1 MDYNIPTDYVLP
13 AHPIHD
19 PTIPREIISEPSADT
34 YLVDWHSNEAGI
46 IHREPEPIN
55 KGVLA
60 APFPHV
66 VQVWD
71 AKKGHQR
78 REAEQIEQRFLAIA
92 ARVLALDHDSNSD
105 DEYDTEDEDD
115 SDDKTDS
122 ENEYDYD
129 VESESDHELHFE
141 DAYETEDESGTD
153 NEGDSD
159 DETDF
164 DIDYD
169 TEDEYETEDEYDSEE
184 ESVLRDEYD
193 YDVGSES
200 LSDESEGVHCDQS
213 IRPGM
218 GQHWVRG

>member
-34 YLVDWHSNEAGI
+34 YLVAWHSNEAGI
-46 IHREPEPIN
+46 IHCEPEPIN

-60 APFPHV
+60 AQFPHV
-66 VQVWD
+66 VQVWG
-71 AKKGHQR
+71 ARKGYQR

-122 ENEYDYD
+122 ENEYDHD
-129 VESESDHELHFE
+129 VESGSDHELHFE
-141 DAYETEDESGTD
+141 DAYETEDESG
-153 NEGDSD
+153 
-159 DETDF
+159 
-164 DIDYD
+164 
-169 TEDEYETEDEYDSEE
+169 TEDEYDSEE